1 MQELNFES
9 SGASK
14 EVQFKFPVWLCVAE
28 NLRIEIFFR
37 IVHLLFKLKKCIFKQ
52 FSYGAICIYT

>member
-1 MQELNFES
+1 MQELIVES

-28 NLRIEIFFR
+28 NLRIEYFFT
-37 IVHLLFKLKKCIFKQ
+37 IVHLLFKKIMYF
-52 FSYGAICIYT
+52 

>member
-1 MQELNFES
+1 MQELIVES

-28 NLRIEIFFR
+28 NLRIEYFFT
-37 IVHLLFKLKKCIFKQ
+37 IVHLLLKKKMYF
-52 FSYGAICIYT
+52 

>member
-1 MQELNFES
+1 MQELIVES

-28 NLRIEIFFR
+28 NLRIEYFFYNCSFT
-37 IVHLLFKLKKCIFKQ
+37 FKKKMYF
-52 FSYGAICIYT
+52 